1 MLSGLRYFRDEI
13 DAHFLRGECPAGV
26 CRTIRLGTDAPAAA
40 SSRTQPTETTP
51 AGAQA

>member
-1 MLSGLRYFRDEI
+1 MLSGLRYFRDEV

-26 CRTIRLGTDAPAAA
+26 CRTIRLGPDAAPAAA
-40 SSRTQPTETTP
+40 RRKPSTDTTP

>member
-26 CRTIRLGTDAPAAA
+26 CRTIRLGPDAASASSHKPSTDA
-40 SSRTQPTETTP
+40 TP